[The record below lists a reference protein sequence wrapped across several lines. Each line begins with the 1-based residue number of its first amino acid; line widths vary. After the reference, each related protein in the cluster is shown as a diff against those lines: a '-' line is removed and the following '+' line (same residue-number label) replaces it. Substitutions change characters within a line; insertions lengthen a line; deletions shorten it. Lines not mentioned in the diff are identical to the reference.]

1 MVTLTADTAGDL
13 LGEVGEYGDNYGT
26 GAKAV
31 STTGTAVELSSSAR
45 PNGIA
50 SASNVETA
58 TNQYSTES
66 RLDVVI
72 PEEANAA
79 ATSNATDFS
88 RIGWLN

>member
-1 MVTLTADTAGDL
+1 MVTLAADTAGDL
-13 LGEVGEYGDNYGT
+13 LGEVGKYGADYGT

-31 STTGTAVELSSSAR
+31 STTGTAVELSSSRR
-45 PNGIA
+45 PNSAA
-50 SASNVETA
+50 SAAETV